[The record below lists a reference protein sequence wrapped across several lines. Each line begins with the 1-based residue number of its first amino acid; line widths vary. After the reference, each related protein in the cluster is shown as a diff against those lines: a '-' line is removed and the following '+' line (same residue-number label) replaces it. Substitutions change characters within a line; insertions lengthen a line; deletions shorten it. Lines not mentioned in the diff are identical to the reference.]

1 MSTTISFRAENNIR
15 SLLEAFATKRHLTKT
30 KIINEALAEY
40 LQKTDSKITNQINIL
55 RMIDKDD
62 DYLSEDL

>member
-1 MSTTISFRAENNIR
+1 MSATISFRAENSIK
-15 SLLEAFATKRHLTKT
+15 SLLEAFATKTHLTKT

-40 LQKTDSKITNQINIL
+40 LKKTDSNITNQINIL

-62 DYLSEDL
+62 DYLSDDL